1 MQDFYPDFYPTGWKG
16 LAGCADRWCRSPP
29 RRAAGRYVVIE
40 LDRDPGTGARR
51 RKWHSGFPTRREAER
66 GLARMLADRDDGSYI
81 APRKLTLSVYLK
93 ENWLPAI
100 ESTVRPTTF
109 NGYRSHVEIYLVPRL
124 GAVQNL
130 TPDQLSRFYRD
141 LLASGGKGGGSLSPN
156 TVRRVH
162 ATVHRALRDATRWG
176 HLQRNP
182 ASAAVKPMQPT
193 IGSRDIATWTA
204 EEVQTFLQH
213 VADDRLFALWRL
225 AVTTGMRRGELLGL
239 RWSDV
244 DLEARRL
251 AVRQTLSCIGAQVMF
266 GEPKTKRGKRSIA
279 LDVDTVAALAS
290 WRDRQEVE
298 REAWG
303 EAWTRTGLVFSR
315 EDGSLINPDLLTAWF
330 ARHVDRAQ
338 LRPIRLH
345 DLRHTHASLALQ
357 AGISAKVVSDR
368 LGHATV
374 AFTLDVYS
382 HVIPGLQEDAADR
395 IAALMSREM
404 TSHTRG
410 RETSAAWQP
419 AAASEN

>member
-1 MQDFYPDFYPTGWKG
+1 M
-16 LAGCADRWCRSPP
+16 
-29 RRAAGRYVVIE
+29 
-40 LDRDPGTGARR
+40 
-51 RKWHSGFPTRREAER
+51 
-66 GLARMLADRDDGSYI
+66 
-81 APRKLTLSVYLK
+81 
-93 ENWLPAI
+93 
-100 ESTVRPTTF
+100 
-109 NGYRSHVEIYLVPRL
+109 RL
-124 GAVQNL
+124 QNL
-130 TPDQLSRFYRD
+130 TPDQLSRFYRE
-141 LLASGGKGGGSLSPN
+141 LQLSGGTGGGSLSPN

-162 ATVHRALRDATRWG
+162 ATLHRALRDATRWG

-182 ASAAVKPMQPT
+182 ASVAVKPMQPT

-204 EEVQTFLQH
+204 EEVQSFLEH

-244 DLEARRL
+244 DLDARRL
-251 AVRQTLSCIGAQVMF
+251 AVRQTLICIGAQVLF

-279 LDVDTVAALAS
+279 LDVDTVAALAI
-290 WRDRQEVE
+290 WRDRQEQE
-298 REAWG
+298 REGWG

-315 EDGSLINPDLLTAWF
+315 EDGSLIHPDLLTGWF
-330 ARHVDRAQ
+330 ARHVDRAK

-382 HVIPGLQEDAADR
+382 HVIPGLQEEAADR
-395 IAALMSREM
+395 IAALMSRERTPEVARHPQRGNARRQAR
-404 TSHTRG
+404 TSTHPGAGSAG
-410 RETSAAWQP
+410 RLRRVGGA
-419 AAASEN
+419 